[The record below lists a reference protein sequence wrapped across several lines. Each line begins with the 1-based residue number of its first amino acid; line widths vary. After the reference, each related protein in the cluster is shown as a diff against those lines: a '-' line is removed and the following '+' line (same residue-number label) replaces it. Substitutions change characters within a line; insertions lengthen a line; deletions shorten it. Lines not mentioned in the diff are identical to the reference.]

1 MGYIGD
7 YIHARAENYRQ
18 YGIRQTGTGGTSF
31 QVALRKARDELR
43 QFQNIS
49 KLEKS
54 INISTLEKEFNDLK
68 NGQKVQGIQLTQEDQ
83 NAFLSTMNQILG
95 NNKLKDFSN
104 MSAEA
109 IEELFDAKKMKYDQ
123 NSKNYSDQ
131 TLQKFESLLQ
141 NFANSIQAAF
151 MAHTI
156 TAQTAKELE
165 QKRKELEILSK
176 QLKQQKIT
184 SKGAWSSIFDS
195 YNQIVKDY
203 TAPTPK
209 DLGEFAEIETLFIMS
224 ILSGKTAQEAQQIVE
239 EELIKPL
246 QSRKFWT
253 GAQGSKTEI
262 VNLSNRFVDGEAL
275 TAKNPKTGIRNWI
288 YKKGG
293 ATGKGFTISTT
304 TSSQDTVDIQLS
316 LTGNPKDIIRAS
328 VKNYSS
334 FQNIKI
340 VSGVP
345 LGTLFNLINTDFINH
360 YINLL
365 ALNGS
370 KGGKDLK
377 SDRDQA
383 NAVMGQTAFVRGLI
397 GARSNTATSTSV
409 ANLFIVNNRSSNQV
423 RIIDTASMI
432 RKILGIN
439 NLASL
444 DQYIDV
450 KTLPKK
456 VNNKWV
462 GEKTVNDSKSAQ
474 MRITA
479 IIAQLRQKKLSV
491 SIKNLDQ
498 F

>member
-7 YIHARAENYRQ
+7 YIHAKAESYRQ

-68 NGQKVQGIQLTQEDQ
+68 NGQKVQGIQLTQADQ

-131 TLQKFESLLQ
+131 TLQRFENLLQ

-165 QKRKELEILSK
+165 QKRKELETLSK

-203 TAPTPK
+203 TTPTPK

-239 EELIKPL
+239 EELIRPL

-262 VNLSNRFVDGEAL
+262 LNLSNRFVDGEAL
-275 TAKNPKTGIRNWI
+275 TAKNPKTGIKNWT

-293 ATGKGFTISTT
+293 VTGKGFTISTT

-316 LTGNPKDIIRAS
+316 LTGKPKDIRAS
-328 VKNYSS
+328 IKNYGS

-340 VSGVP
+340 ISGAP
-345 LGTLFNLINTDFINH
+345 LASLFNLINTDFINH

-365 ALNGS
+365 ALNNS
-370 KGGKDLK
+370 TGGKELK

-423 RIIDTASMI
+423 RIVNTASMI